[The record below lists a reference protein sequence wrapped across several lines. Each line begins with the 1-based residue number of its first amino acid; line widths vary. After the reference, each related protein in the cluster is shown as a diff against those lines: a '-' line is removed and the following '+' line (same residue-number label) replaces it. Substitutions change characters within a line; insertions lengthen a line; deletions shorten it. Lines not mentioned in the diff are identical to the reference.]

1 MANGF
6 HLLWASLQLRPSKL
20 LVLYYSMGDFIWVIA
35 SMTLF
40 ILEVWITTEPGATAS
55 ISVAITI
62 AVLGV
67 LQVAK
72 TKEMGNSD
80 V

>member
-1 MANGF
+1 
-6 HLLWASLQLRPSKL
+6 
-20 LVLYYSMGDFIWVIA
+20 MGDFIWVIA